1 MSTYSLL
8 HSPANYSSNFIRN
21 NRKSSKLISKLNGLT
36 AQSPSIQAD
45 EGGIVFHGLCAMLLL
60 LTLSVKDDRKKNK
73 VSAKFRPRQILI
85 GNFLA
90 TCTILSYFFDSEQ
103 LFGE

>member
-1 MSTYSLL
+1 MNGFTAK
-8 HSPANYSSNFIRN
+8 SPGIQANEG
-21 NRKSSKLISKLNGLT
+21 LCLT
-36 AQSPSIQAD
+36 ACASA
-45 EGGIVFHGLCAMLLL
+45 EVGWGRELGCGIGVMDVTDAKCKGNQ
-60 LTLSVKDDRKKNK
+60 KKNK
-73 VSAKFRPRQILI
+73 VSANFKSRLRQILI